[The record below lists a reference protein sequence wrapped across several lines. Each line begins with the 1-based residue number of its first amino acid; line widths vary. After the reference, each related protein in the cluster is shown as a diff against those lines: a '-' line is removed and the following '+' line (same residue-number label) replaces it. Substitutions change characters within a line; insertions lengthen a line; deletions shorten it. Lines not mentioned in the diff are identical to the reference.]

1 MVTCL
6 NGSAKSTSRQRRPRG
21 APRIHVGVPDQG
33 LSGGRKPVERHMRA
47 AALLGVRHREGTRP
61 TIRGDRVRLAND
73 LVNRNFGAHAPDR
86 PMVADITYGPTW
98 AGFNRGLVVPGAG
111 PRCIWAGQWATTS
124 RCNWLSMPGTWR
136 SVGGGHGTSPAMPTG
151 NRNSSS
157 GQSCHRQGCRSTS
170 PFGPR

>member
-1 MVTCL
+1 MPHLL
-6 NGSAKSTSRQRRPRG
+6 NRRWRIRLAQIPQRADGHLSERIGKIHVASKTAQG
-21 APRIHVGVPDQG
+21 APRIHVGVANQG
-33 LSGGRKPVERHMRA
+33 FSVGRKPVERHMRA

-98 AGFNRGLVVPGAG
+98 AGFNRGFVVPGAG

-124 RCNWLSMPGTWR
+124 RCSWLVMP
-136 SVGGGHGTSPAMPTG
+136 
-151 NRNSSS
+151 
-157 GQSCHRQGCRSTS
+157 
-170 PFGPR
+170 